1 MKRLVPTPM
10 MSLFLFG
17 LWLVL
22 NQSIAP
28 GTVVMAAL
36 IGVVVPLLTNG
47 MRPLRARV
55 RRPLVILRLFVFVLI
70 EIVRSCI
77 NVTGVILGKSERR
90 EQSGFMS
97 IPLDLR
103 DPHGLAVLSAIIN
116 STPGTV
122 WSELSED
129 GKLLMIHVLDLHD
142 EQWWVDMIKT
152 RYEKPLMAIFE

>member
-1 MKRLVPTPM
+1 VPTPM

-55 RRPLVILRLFVFVLI
+55 RRPLVIAKLFADVLVDI
-70 EIVRSCI
+70 TRSCI
-77 NVTGVILGKSERR
+77 NVTGVILGKPERR

-103 DPHGLAVLSAIIN
+103 DPHGLAVLSAII
-116 STPGTV
+116 
-122 WSELSED
+122 
-129 GKLLMIHVLDLHD
+129 
-142 EQWWVDMIKT
+142 
-152 RYEKPLMAIFE
+152 

>member
-22 NQSIAP
+22 NQSMAP

-55 RRPLVILRLFVFVLI
+55 RRPVVIARLLANVLFDI
-70 EIVRSCI
+70 TRSCV
-77 NVTGVILGKSERR
+77 NVTIVILGRHERR

-103 DPHGLAVLSAIIN
+103 DPHGLAMLSAIIN
-116 STPGTV
+116 STPGTC
-122 WSELSED
+122 WSELSAD
-129 GKLLMIHVLDLHD
+129 GRLLMIHVLDLHD
-142 EQWWVDMIKT
+142 EQWWIDTIKT
-152 RYEKPLMAIFE
+152 RYEKPLIAIFE